1 MNPLRRFVWQRR
13 PQGAFLFCAR
23 VICGSLFLLHGELSP
38 AARAEE
44 PRSRLRPP
52 AVLHCDRNQLTSY
65 TGALSTYARSRDAT
79 RIGIH
84 TDEGTEE
91 TVLLAHPGADPVA
104 AFLAN
109 GRAFEKDAL
118 SKLESAPGVPR
129 PGLRLTAWVCLD
141 GRTPPVIDWQLPD

>member
-1 MNPLRRFVWQRR
+1 MKPSGSVVRQRR
-13 PQGAFLFCAR
+13 PQGAFCLFAL
-23 VICGSLFLLHGELSP
+23 VICASGLPLRGQGAS
-38 AARAEE
+38 AAQAEE
-44 PRSRLRPP
+44 PPPRIRPP
-52 AVLHCDRNQLTSY
+52 AVLRCDRNQLTSY

-84 TDEGTEE
+84 TDEGTDE
-91 TVLLAHPGADPVA
+91 TVLLAHPGSDPVA

-109 GRAFEKDAL
+109 GRAFERGDR

-141 GRTPPVIDWQLPD
+141 GGTPPVIDWQLPD

>member
-1 MNPLRRFVWQRR
+1 MNPLWGFVRQRR
-13 PQGAFLFCAR
+13 PSGAYRLCAR
-23 VICGSLFLLHGELSP
+23 VISGSLLLLHGELSP

-65 TGALSTYARSRDAT
+65 TGALSAYTRSRDAT

-84 TDEGTEE
+84 TDEGTDEA
-91 TVLLAHPGADPVA
+91 VLLAHPGADPVA
-104 AFLAN
+104 AFLAD
-109 GRAFEKDAL
+109 GRAFEKDDV
-118 SKLESAPGVPR
+118 SKLESAPGVSR

-141 GRTPPVIDWQLPD
+141 GRTPPVIDWQFPD